1 MIDMP
6 TLGRGV
12 ASPEQKQADVAGKK
26 GERMPSRWKSQM
38 SAAAEDVLGLTAEVG
53 AHGQRSSQ
61 CTEYMVGSP
70 SIS

>member
-12 ASPEQKQADVAGKK
+12 ASPEQKQTDVTGKK
-26 GERMPSRWKSQM
+26 GEWMPSRWKSQM
-38 SAAAEDVLGLTAEVG
+38 SAAAEDVLGLRADVG

-61 CTEYMVGSP
+61 RTEYVVSCS